1 MLQIETKSNR
11 NAPKF
16 FCNSCGREIT
26 DAKNAAVIYANFA
39 DTGSKATPLFVHKNF
54 VHGDCMTQAE
64 QQLKAQGQSVGWEEL
79 TTLLAHLIANVG
91 MDADAV
97 RAILAHPDY

>member
-1 MLQIETKSNR
+1 
-11 NAPKF
+11 
-16 FCNSCGREIT
+16 
-26 DAKNAAVIYANFA
+26 
-39 DTGSKATPLFVHKNF
+39 
-54 VHGDCMTQAE
+54 MTQAE